1 MKKPNEKST
10 NEIIL
15 VLCKKP
21 SWTSISC
28 IGLKRNSAVEK
39 ITKEEVNLSQGFD
52 NF

>member
-1 MKKPNEKST
+1 MNKKST
-10 NEIIL
+10 KEIIL

-28 IGLKRNSAVEK
+28 LGLKRNSAVE
-39 ITKEEVNLSQGFD
+39 TKEDVNLLDGFG